1 MVCIR
6 QGEMLD
12 LNLKKNASLE
22 FGNLKRGFLIKRLF
36 TKLEGRRGIARGF
49 AETPGEWDS
58 CYGEGRE
65 GIRQPGKRE
74 SHVEQLAL
82 RATSDEMIQTPR
94 GDCERREPK
103 ENILA
108 SLFSHLPTP
117 AGTPVGETQSEAR
130 GHRSQVCGSTQ
141 QTPTQRAEWKR
152 VERDRSD
159 I

>member
-1 MVCIR
+1 
-6 QGEMLD
+6 MLD
-12 LNLKKNASLE
+12 LNLKKKCHTWIWKFKE
-22 FGNLKRGFLIKRLF
+22 RFLIKRLF

-65 GIRQPGKRE
+65 GIWQPGKRE
-74 SHVEQLAL
+74 SHVEQSAL

-141 QTPTQRAEWKR
+141 QSPTQRAEWKR
-152 VERDRSD
+152 VERDPGGPTNRTWV
-159 I
+159 